1 MIPIQVARQTILI
14 AREPVEEAL
23 CRIHGVVAVK
33 VSIYLVTA
41 ALAMVR
47 CNLTVII
54 SVEDLQNLINVVH
67 VTQTP
72 ITTVHRIVRMN
83 GEALQV

>member
-1 MIPIQVARQTILI
+1 MIPIQVVRQTILI

-41 ALAMVR
+41 VLAMVKFR
-47 CNLTVII
+47 KTAQETA
-54 SVEDLQNLINVVH
+54 VEMLSLINAAP